1 MENKD
6 KKRVILGVAAHPD
19 DLEFGASGTFAKWAQ
34 TGAECYYL
42 ICADGSKGSGDPNIT
57 PEKLIRIR
65 QKEQID
71 AGKILGLK
79 NVFFLDYPD
88 TELVPNLDVK
98 RDIVRYIR
106 MLKPDTVVTLDPTMV
121 YSISRNSVNHT
132 DHRAVGIA
140 AMDAVFPLARD
151 RLTFPEQEVEGLSP
165 HKVKYLYFVNFD
177 NYNEIVDIT
186 PSFDIKIKALTAH
199 KSQIKDEHVKITT
212 ERAMELGKKNGV
224 KYAEGFVKIT
234 LR

>member
-1 MENKD
+1 
-6 KKRVILGVAAHPD
+6 
-19 DLEFGASGTFAKWAQ
+19 
-34 TGAECYYL
+34 
-42 ICADGSKGSGDPNIT
+42 
-57 PEKLIRIR
+57 
-65 QKEQID
+65 
-71 AGKILGLK
+71 
-79 NVFFLDYPD
+79 
-88 TELVPNLDVK
+88 
-98 RDIVRYIR
+98 